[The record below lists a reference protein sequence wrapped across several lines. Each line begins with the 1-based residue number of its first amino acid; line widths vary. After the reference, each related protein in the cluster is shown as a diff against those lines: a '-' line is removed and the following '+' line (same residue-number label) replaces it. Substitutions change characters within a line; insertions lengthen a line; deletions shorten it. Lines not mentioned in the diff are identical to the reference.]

1 MQTDIDTILDPFHKE
16 DLQNSLHPSVYTEN
30 TNYNILILRLP
41 TQNEDN
47 ETTLISRGIIFF
59 NDDIFIYEPNN
70 DSFIPFEFNWKS
82 LYSFLDNKINDTMDI
97 THNLHEQVID
107 MEELLYTEKLN
118 KTFLENW
125 FKIKKDFILINRV
138 LLRTILTYEQ
148 FYKKNEK
155 DMTPLLTNFFD
166 LLEHLTRSQR
176 LVEHDIEK
184 LNTVYS
190 FYNAKNND
198 KMNYSIYTL
207 TILSAIFLPL
217 NLVVGFFG
225 MNTGSLPFIEQGGT
239 LKVLFILGSTLLI
252 LFLFL
257 LFRKKQH

>member
-1 MQTDIDTILDPFHKE
+1 MKTDIYNVLDPFHKI
-16 DLQNSLHPSVYTEN
+16 DLQNTLHPSVYIEH
-30 TNYNILILRLP
+30 TNYNILILRFP

-47 ETTLISRGIIFF
+47 DITLASHGIIFF
-59 NDDIFIYEPNN
+59 NNNIFIYAPED

-82 LYSFLDNKINDTMDI
+82 LYKLLDKNINNTMEI
-97 THNLHEQVID
+97 INTLHEEVID
-107 MEELLYTEKLN
+107 MEELLYSEDVN

-125 FKIKKDFILINRV
+125 FKVKKDFTLMNRV
-138 LLRTILTYEQ
+138 LLRTIIAYGQ

-155 DMTPLLTNFFD
+155 EITPLLTNFHD

-176 LVEHDIEK
+176 LVEHNIDK
-184 LNTVYS
+184 LNTIYS
-190 FYNAKNND
+190 FYSARSND

-217 NLVVGFFG
+217 NLMVGFFG
-225 MNTGSLPFIEQGGT
+225 MNTGSLPFVDAGGT
-239 LKVLFILGSTLLI
+239 LRVILLLSSTFLI

-257 LFRKKQH
+257 IFRKKQ